1 MNSEI
6 VVINKE
12 INKDTNN
19 YLKNAL
25 KAHGW
30 NAKSCLNDNGL
41 HTHTHT
47 HHAFTHTIHRDH
59 VQYNKTFICEQKQ
72 LWV

>member
-41 HTHTHT
+41 PTHTHIT
-47 HHAFTHTIHRDH
+47 LSLTHRDH